1 MFVFDFLS
9 AGATAFLARVVGVGI
24 FVIFKYLSISTFAVC
39 VFFFFHLVLFGCLFA
54 FYTFFFQVGVPHRFG
69 L

>member
-24 FVIFKYLSISTFAVC
+24 FVVFKYLSISTFAVC
-39 VFFFFHLVLFGCLFA
+39 LFFFFSI
-54 FYTFFFQVGVPHRFG
+54 
-69 L
+69 